1 MKEEIKGI
9 VTIIGEKITA
19 KSGSTYCRITL
30 DKGQQGILFFKFD
43 VPIQLNQEVT
53 LTATKKEDGSYLF
66 NLPTARTGGGFRAP
80 QINKDLEALKLAI
93 QLVCAGKIE
102 LAQLENW
109 IIYLKQ
115 KM

>member
-30 DKGQQGILFFKFD
+30 DKGQSGILFFKFD

-66 NLPTARTGGGFRAP
+66 NLPSERKGGFRP
-80 QINKDLEALKLAI
+80 QQTNKDLESLKLAV